1 MKAKEIVKDIFN
13 FIKKY
18 FFYIVGGIA
27 FIVVG
32 ILTISTANKFN
43 TSGLIKG
50 IKEYFFLR
58 SKNAKRKDD
67 TIKTEVGDVD
77 IPDDLQ
83 DNTITGIGHTD
94 EYSNTDTSS
103 GELQSG
109 SGNINHT
116 VVDRKNSTPIE
127 NSFKKHIDNK
137 K

>member
-58 SKNAKRKDD
+58 SKNTKRKRN

-77 IPDDLQ
+77 IPNDLQ

-109 SGNINHT
+109 TGTINHT
-116 VVDRKNSTPIE
+116 VVDRKNSTPTE
-127 NSFKKHIDNK
+127 NSFKKHIDNTK
-137 K
+137 

>member
-1 MKAKEIVKDIFN
+1 MKCKEIIHKIFS

-43 TSGLIKG
+43 TSGLIKS
-50 IKEYFFLR
+50 IQEYFFLR
-58 SKNAKRKDD
+58 SKNAKRKGN
-67 TIKTEVGDVD
+67 TIKTDVGTVD
-77 IPDDLQ
+77 IPEDLQ
-83 DNTITGIGHTD
+83 DNTVTGIGHTD
-94 EYSNTDTSS
+94 EHTNEDTSS

-109 SGNINHT
+109 SGTINHT

-127 NSFKKHIDNK
+127 NSFKKHIDNTK
-137 K
+137 

>member
-1 MKAKEIVKDIFN
+1 MKAKEVIKIIFN

-58 SKNAKRKDD
+58 NKNAKSKGE
-67 TIKTEVGDVD
+67 TIN
-77 IPDDLQ
+77 
-83 DNTITGIGHTD
+83 NTITGIGHTD

-109 SGNINHT
+109 SGTINHT
-116 VVDRKNSTPIE
+116 VVDRKNSTPTE
-127 NSFKKHIDNK
+127 NSFKKKVDNK

>member
-1 MKAKEIVKDIFN
+1 MKAKEVIKNIFD

-58 SKNAKRKDD
+58 NKNAKRKGD

-109 SGNINHT
+109 SGTINHT
-116 VVDRKNSTPIE
+116 VVDRKNSTPTE
-127 NSFKKHIDNK
+127 NSFKKKVDNK

>member
-1 MKAKEIVKDIFN
+1 MKAKEVIKNIFN

-32 ILTISTANKFN
+32 ILTIGTANKFN
-43 TSGLIKG
+43 TSGLIKS
-50 IKEYFFLR
+50 IQEYFFLR
-58 SKNAKRKDD
+58 SKNAKRKGN
-67 TIKTEVGDVD
+67 TIKTDVGDVD

-103 GELQSG
+103 GEMQSG
-109 SGNINHT
+109 EGTINHT

-127 NSFKKHIDNK
+127 NSFKKHIDNTK
-137 K
+137 

>member
-1 MKAKEIVKDIFN
+1 MKAKEVIKNIFN

-43 TSGLIKG
+43 TSRLIKS
-50 IKEYFFLR
+50 IQEHFFLR
-58 SKNAKRKDD
+58 SKNAKRKNN
-67 TIKTEVGDVD
+67 TIKTDVGTVD
-77 IPDDLQ
+77 MPEDLQ
-83 DNTITGIGHTD
+83 DNTVTGIGHT
-94 EYSNTDTSS
+94 EEHSNEDTSS

-109 SGNINHT
+109 AGNINHE

-127 NSFKKHIDNK
+127 NSFKKHIDNTK
-137 K
+137 

>member
-1 MKAKEIVKDIFN
+1 MKAKEVIKIIFN

-58 SKNAKRKDD
+58 SKNAKRKGN

-77 IPDDLQ
+77 IPNDLQ
-83 DNTITGIGHTD
+83 GNTITGIGHTD

-109 SGNINHT
+109 SGTINHT

-127 NSFKKHIDNK
+127 NSFKKHIDNTK
-137 K
+137 

>member
-1 MKAKEIVKDIFN
+1 MKAKKIVKDIFN

-43 TSGLIKG
+43 TSGLIKS
-50 IKEYFFLR
+50 IQEYFFLR
-58 SKNAKRKDD
+58 SKNAKRKGN

-83 DNTITGIGHTD
+83 DNTTTGIGHTD
-94 EYSNTDTSS
+94 EHSNTDTSS

-109 SGNINHT
+109 SGTINHT

-127 NSFKKHIDNK
+127 NSFKKHIDNTK
-137 K
+137 

>member
-1 MKAKEIVKDIFN
+1 MKCKEIIHKIFS

-27 FIVVG
+27 LVVVG

-43 TSGLIKG
+43 TSGLIKS
-50 IKEYFFLR
+50 IQEYFFLR
-58 SKNAKRKDD
+58 SKNAKRKNN
-67 TIKTEVGDVD
+67 TIKTDVGDVD

-94 EYSNTDTSS
+94 EHTNEDTSS

-109 SGNINHT
+109 SGTINHT
-116 VVDRKNSTPIE
+116 VVDRKNSTLIE
-127 NSFKKHIDNK
+127 NSFKKHIDNTK
-137 K
+137 

>member
-1 MKAKEIVKDIFN
+1 MKCKEIIHKIFS

-27 FIVVG
+27 LVVVG

-43 TSGLIKG
+43 TSGLIKS
-50 IKEYFFLR
+50 IQEYFFLR
-58 SKNAKRKDD
+58 SKNAKRKNN
-67 TIKTEVGDVD
+67 TIKTDVGDVD

-94 EYSNTDTSS
+94 EYINEDTSS
-103 GELQSG
+103 GEMQSG
-109 SGNINHT
+109 SGTINHT
-116 VVDRKNSTPIE
+116 VVDRKNSTPTE
-127 NSFKKHIDNK
+127 NSFKKKVDNK

>member
-1 MKAKEIVKDIFN
+1 MKAKEVIKNIFN

-43 TSGLIKG
+43 TSGLIKS
-50 IKEYFFLR
+50 IQEYFFLR
-58 SKNAKRKDD
+58 SKNAKRKNN
-67 TIKTEVGDVD
+67 TIKTDVGTVD
-77 IPDDLQ
+77 MPEDLQ
-83 DNTITGIGHTD
+83 DNTVTGIGHT
-94 EYSNTDTSS
+94 EEHSNEDTSS

-109 SGNINHT
+109 AGNINHE

-127 NSFKKHIDNK
+127 NSFKKHIDNTK
-137 K
+137 